1 MMSFLIKLDKFV
13 SLTAGSSACFRV
25 RVFLW
30 VCVRVCV
37 CVPADLTCLQ
47 MAMCYISITVPSLCR
62 DKLLLPL
69 LLLLRLGAGMQL
81 LLKSSPLNGPREG
94 KMKTHFAFQWPDFS
108 PRSCNFILI
117 PLNHR
122 GRGRMELKLKQYLWL
137 VTYCESGLLKVT
149 CHNVSGGEKKLN
161 KHHCHPPRSWL
172 SLPP

>member
-1 MMSFLIKLDKFV
+1 MNNKQVHKSNLFSMMSFLIKLDKFV

-30 VCVRVCV
+30 VCVCVCV
-37 CVPADLTCLQ
+37 CVCACRFDLPADGNVLHF
-47 MAMCYISITVPSLCR
+47 YNSPSLCR
-62 DKLLLPL
+62 DKLLLL

-108 PRSCNFILI
+108 PGSCNFILI
-117 PLNHR
+117 PLNR
-122 GRGRMELKLKQYLWL
+122 CGRCRMELKLKQYLWL

-149 CHNVSGGEKKLN
+149 CHNVKEKKTQ
-161 KHHCHPPRSWL
+161 
-172 SLPP
+172 